1 MEYGN
6 NSMNKFVKFKLFKK
20 LSIIFSVLS
29 LIFLFF
35 IYSSIGVFLFCVSLL
50 CFIIFLILMIVN
62 KESVQER
69 KEREQAERE
78 EQIESKIKLLQPLI
92 ATCNSYIPQV
102 SNLSLESYSISLVGK
117 KIVFGNQK
125 NYSGNIDEYK
135 NTIIFYKNFFEVHDN
150 FSSFT
155 VFYNSIISL
164 SIDKSSYGAILIHIY
179 CYGGEFYGRSDK
191 YIHSRELDNI
201 EIEFEYADRAEEIWM
216 IIKNIEELALQNK
229 LKERENIMRRI
240 ENLPMYLVIP
250 NQTQDI
256 INSLEDMP
264 EIHIARVNKSFNKDF
279 LTSFVTI
286 CIETTGL
293 DPDLGDEI
301 IELSAIK
308 YINNKP
314 KEKFYTLICPKTKN
328 NSVAEINGITIDMLV
343 NAYSISSVRQS
354 FEDFVGDNPI
364 VGYNIIF
371 VLKFLFVYGFNA
383 LFTTRRKYF
392 DVYQYVRGLDNYDFG
407 GDYKLNNVCAMF
419 QIQILE
425 NRSLYKCYAI
435 GELFDDVL
443 EVIGKTE

>member
-1 MEYGN
+1 
-6 NSMNKFVKFKLFKK
+6 MNKFVKFKLFKK
-20 LSIIFSVLS
+20 LSITSAVLS

-35 IYSSIGVFLFCVSLL
+35 IYSNIGIFLFCVSFFS
-50 CFIIFLILMIVN
+50 FILFVILMMVN
-62 KESVQER
+62 KESEQER
-69 KEREQAERE
+69 NERELAERE
-78 EQIESKIKLLQPLI
+78 EHNKSKIRQLQPII
-92 ATCNSYIPQV
+92 AACNSYIPQV
-102 SNLSLESYSISLVGK
+102 SNLFLDSYGISLVGK

-125 NYSGNIDEYK
+125 NYSGNMNEYK
-135 NTIIFYKNFFEVHDN
+135 NAIIFYKNFFTVHDN
-150 FSSFT
+150 ISSFT
-155 VFYNSIISL
+155 VFYDSIISL
-164 SIDKSSYGAILIHIY
+164 SIDKSSNGDILICIY
-179 CYGGEFYGRSDK
+179 YYGGEFYGRSDK
-191 YIHSRELDNI
+191 YIHSRKLDNI

-216 IIKNIEELALQNK
+216 IIKNIEELALRNK
-229 LKERENIMRRI
+229 LKERENIIQRI
-240 ENLPMYLVIP
+240 ENLPTYLVIP
-250 NQTQDI
+250 NQAQDV

-264 EIHIARVNKSFNKDF
+264 EIHITRVSKSFNKDY

-293 DPDLGDEI
+293 EPDLGDEI

-314 KEKFYTLICPKTKN
+314 KEKFSTLICPKIKN
-328 NSVAEINGITIDMLV
+328 NLAGEINGITVDMLL

-407 GDYKLNNVCAMF
+407 GDYKLGNVCAMF
-419 QIQILE
+419 QIQIPE
-425 NRSLYKCYAI
+425 NGSLYKCYAI
-435 GELFDDVL
+435 GELFDDVSD
-443 EVIGKTE
+443 VIGKTE